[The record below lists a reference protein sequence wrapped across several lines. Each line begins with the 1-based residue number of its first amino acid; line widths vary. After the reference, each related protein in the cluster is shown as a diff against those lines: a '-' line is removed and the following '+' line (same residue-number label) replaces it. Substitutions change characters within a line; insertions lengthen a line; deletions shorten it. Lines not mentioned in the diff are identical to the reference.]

1 MGGIRRICKM
11 YGAMTVQGVRYVYDY
26 HADEP
31 VKESEMTK
39 ERLKLS
45 EKAKY
50 DLIAEAMK
58 KDYN

>member
-1 MGGIRRICKM
+1 M